1 MWQNIVKIAV
11 GAAIAA
17 GILGCDHHVL
27 TQRQSLLDQ
36 NWGRSFEAART
47 NQILNPEAGNN
58 LAPVEGLMGPAAA
71 RIVNGYVGGE
81 KKEQKSSSEFGV
93 WTIKN

>member
-1 MWQNIVKIAV
+1 MWQNILKFAV

-17 GILGCDHHVL
+17 GILGCQQHTL
-27 TQRQSLLDQ
+27 NQQSLLDQ

-47 NQILNPEAGNN
+47 NQILNPEAGNS
-58 LAPVEGLMGPAAA
+58 LAPVEGLMGPAAE
-71 RIVNGYVGGE
+71 RVMGGYIGGE
-81 KKEQKSSSEFGV
+81 KQQQKSSSEFGV